1 MFKRKL
7 KALKYEFWD
16 QVNGKDPEH
25 LKKLV
30 VWLEDQKIRHYTVQD
45 RAPLRDINNQE
56 WEKVFEKYILD
67 VGCPVTTTS
76 LDKLEWLV
84 GLAVRLEFENK
95 LEKYQIKRDGEKTD
109 AVVPSVKSTNP
120 LDNLDF
126 TSNEFKEGVQSIA
139 KLLKIA
145 QHPNH
150 LITLEACS
158 KYVAAR
164 LNPAA
169 LKNPRSLTIKGTPFP
184 IMETEMGFD
193 MGDKVLN
200 NTAKALNLLY
210 IQDLRNLQTSINEAI
225 VAVQNITAN
234 PKTDT
239 KAGRVGI

>member
-1 MFKRKL
+1 MFKNRL
-7 KALKYEFWD
+7 KALDYASWG
-16 QVNGKDPEH
+16 QVNGNDPEH
-25 LKKLV
+25 FKNLV
-30 VWLEDQKIRHYTVQD
+30 VWLEDQKIRHYAIQD
-45 RAPLRDINNQE
+45 RSDLRDIHNTE
-56 WEKVFEKYILD
+56 WNKTFEKYILD
-67 VGCPVTTTS
+67 VGCPVTTTN

-84 GLAVRLEFENK
+84 GLAVRLDFEDN
-95 LEKYQIKRDGEKTD
+95 LEKYQAKKD
-109 AVVPSVKSTNP
+109 AAKIAEVPSVKSTNP

-126 TSNEFKEGVQSIA
+126 TSDEFREGVQSIA
-139 KLLKIA
+139 KQLNIP

-158 KYVAAR
+158 KYVTAR
-164 LNPAA
+164 LDTAVIKAPH
-169 LKNPRSLTIKGTPFP
+169 SVVIKGTPFP

-210 IQDLRNLQTSINEAI
+210 IQDLRNLQTNINEAI

-239 KAGRVGI
+239 KAGKVGI